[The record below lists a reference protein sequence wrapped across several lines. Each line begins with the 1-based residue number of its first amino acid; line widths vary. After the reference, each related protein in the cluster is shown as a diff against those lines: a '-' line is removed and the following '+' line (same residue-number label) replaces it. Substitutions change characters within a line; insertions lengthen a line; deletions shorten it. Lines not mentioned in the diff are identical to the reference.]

1 MDFNEAV
8 TRVREGDIPV
18 QSIGVMKEKPL
29 HAILKW
35 WLDDNPAHHE
45 IPLPCGKVADIF
57 DGTTVTEV
65 QTGNFS
71 PLRKKLEVLLPDY
84 PVTVV
89 HPVVR
94 RKHLTWIDPETG
106 ETTSPR
112 KSPRLG
118 TFTDGGQQLIY
129 ILPLLGHPNLTVRLV
144 LIDAEEQRLADGWG
158 NGGKRG
164 SHRAMLL
171 PLSVEDTLDLTGPA
185 DYAALIP
192 AALPAT
198 FTAADFGK
206 AAKQQGRNLNGT
218 LKVLLDRG
226 VLARV
231 GKEGNAWIYERMS
244 NEWTFACGEVRRDFA
259 ALPQNSQ

>member
-8 TRVREGDIPV
+8 ARVREGDIPIR
-18 QSIGVMKEKPL
+18 SIGVLKEKPL

-57 DGTTVTEV
+57 DGTAVTEV
-65 QTGNFS
+65 QTGSFS

-94 RKHLTWIDPETG
+94 RKYLTWIDPETG
-106 ETTSPR
+106 ETTPARRSPR
-112 KSPRLG
+112 VGS
-118 TFTDGGQQLIY
+118 FTDGGKELVY
-129 ILPLLGHPNLTVRLV
+129 LLPLLSHPNLTVRLV
-144 LIDAEEQRLADGWG
+144 LMDAEEQRLADGWG
-158 NGGKRG
+158 SGGKRG
-164 SHRAMLL
+164 SHRAVLL
-171 PLSVEDTLDLTGPA
+171 PLSVEDTLTLTCPA

-192 AALPAT
+192 AALPDT
-198 FTAADFGK
+198 FTAAEFGK
-206 AAKQQGRNLNGT
+206 AAKMQGRNLNGT

-226 VLARV
+226 VITRT

-244 NEWTFACGEVRRDFA
+244 NE
-259 ALPQNSQ
+259 Q

>member
-8 TRVREGDIPV
+8 ARVREGDIPT

-57 DGTTVTEV
+57 DGTAVTEV
-65 QTGNFS
+65 QTGSFS

-94 RKHLTWIDPETG
+94 RKYLSWIDPDTG
-106 ETTSPR
+106 KTTPARRSPR
-112 KSPRLG
+112 VGS
-118 TFTDGGQQLIY
+118 FTDGGKELVY
-129 ILPLLGHPNLTVRLV
+129 LLPLLSHPNLTVRLV
-144 LIDAEEQRLADGWG
+144 LMDAEEQRLADGWG
-158 NGGKRG
+158 SGGKRG
-164 SHRAMLL
+164 SHRAVLL
-171 PLSVEDTLDLTGPA
+171 PLSVEDTLTLTCPA

-192 AALPAT
+192 AALSDT
-198 FTAADFGK
+198 FTAAEFGK
-206 AAKQQGRNLNGT
+206 AAKMQGRNLNGT

-226 VLARV
+226 VITRT

-244 NEWTFACGEVRRDFA
+244 NE
-259 ALPQNSQ
+259 Q

>member
-8 TRVREGDIPV
+8 TRVREGDIPT
-18 QSIGVMKEKPL
+18 QSIGVLKEKPL
-29 HAILKW
+29 HATLKW

-65 QTGNFS
+65 QTGSFS

-94 RKHLTWIDPETG
+94 RKYLSWITPDTG
-106 ETTSPR
+106 EATAPRRSPR
-112 KSPRLG
+112 IGS
-118 TFTDGGQQLIY
+118 FTDGGKQLIY
-129 ILPLLGHPNLTVRLV
+129 LLPLLSHPHLTVRLV

-158 NGGKRG
+158 NDGKRG
-164 SHRAMLL
+164 SHRAVLL
-171 PLSVEDTLDLTGPA
+171 PLSVEDTLDLTCPA

-192 AALPAT
+192 VGLPDA
-198 FTAADFGK
+198 FTAAQFGK
-206 AAKQQGRNLNGT
+206 AAKMQGRNLNGT

-226 VLARV
+226 VITREK
-231 GKEGNAWIYERMS
+231 KEGNAWIYER
-244 NEWTFACGEVRRDFA
+244 VR
-259 ALPQNSQ
+259 N